1 MYCSQHL
8 RASSRNQRRTP
19 RWAIFRR
26 KGFFTI
32 NGKNYESFWPG
43 FWIWPYN
50 FSIAL
55 TFCLTCTLKDL
66 CSAYLGTTTPLF
78 YYTHS
83 HLWDILYVVI
93 ISLRKK
99 VSQWSSSLF
108 LGLPSARMLTFLL
121 VRVSSNVPWGYG
133 INKWCDEWI
142 KPSIFLRTNV
152 SLLTQWKCLIYV
164 FTYFQRPPIASG
176 SVTVAGGERFKLVFS

>member
-1 MYCSQHL
+1 MAKIMYHFGLGSEYGL
-8 RASSRNQRRTP
+8 L
-19 RWAIFRR
+19 I
-26 KGFFTI
+26 
-32 NGKNYESFWPG
+32 
-43 FWIWPYN
+43 
-50 FSIAL
+50 SIAL
-55 TFCLTCTLKDL
+55 TFCLTCTLKDFR
-66 CSAYLGTTTPLF
+66 SACPGTTTPLF

-108 LGLPSARMLTFLL
+108 VGLPSARMLTFLL

-133 INKWCDEWI
+133 INKWYRVNKTEH
-142 KPSIFLRTNV
+142 IFAHECIT
-152 SLLTQWKCLIYV
+152 TQWKCLICL

-176 SVTVAGGERFKLVFS
+176 AVTVAGGETFKLVFS